1 MGHFI
6 SRNPFYKTV
15 QNIKAKS
22 NLIGLIII
30 SVFKLKEDINKDN
43 FIYLFSDIS
52 LLFEKVLTS
61 DLEVETLDLAVI
73 VFLCL
78 SIGRGA

>member
-1 MGHFI
+1 M
-6 SRNPFYKTV
+6 
-15 QNIKAKS
+15 
-22 NLIGLIII
+22 
-30 SVFKLKEDINKDN
+30 FKLKEDINKDN

-61 DLEVETLDLAVI
+61 DPEVETLDLAVI

-78 SIGRGA
+78 SSGRGA

>member
-30 SVFKLKEDINKDN
+30 SVFKLKQDINKDN

-61 DLEVETLDLAVI
+61 DPEVETLDLAVI